1 MLLRTRKVEL
11 LFYIFSD
18 YFSPLTL
25 KPEVVAAGFSSM
37 LMLLGSMMRPK
48 LWRLHACGI
57 CMVGEGTLSTA
68 TVQSM
73 LLALTVAVAGS
84 VSGIL
89 RLGHLLNLFLFSLM
103 FLLLQLRLRL
113 HLLNAARQALQ
124 FLIDDN

>member
-1 MLLRTRKVEL
+1 MLLC
-11 LFYIFSD
+11 FIFLNKKHLSVPINLVY
-18 YFSPLTL
+18 YFLSLTL
-25 KPEVVAAGFSSM
+25 KSEVVAAGFSSM

-84 VSGIL
+84 VSGIV
-89 RLGHLLNLFLFSLM
+89 
-103 FLLLQLRLRL
+103 
-113 HLLNAARQALQ
+113 
-124 FLIDDN
+124 